1 MIYSTPQ
8 SYLPNWPLLS
18 ARLRPNNLLL
28 SNYDPAIKPTFV
40 CVLLTLCVCSLLF
53 VNVQELVTQCLSASF
68 TSHST
73 ITNSY
78 SLLPFHQLFPIKHFY
93 HHINQYHPSAAS
105 LNLSFF
111 PHPITFLI
119 LTKAW
124 LSIGNHSPLF
134 LLPEAHLHQPWL
146 VGIAVIFLFNLMHSH
161 FTV

>member
-1 MIYSTPQ
+1 MRFADTM
-8 SYLPNWPLLS
+8 
-18 ARLRPNNLLL
+18 
-28 SNYDPAIKPTFV
+28 
-40 CVLLTLCVCSLLF
+40 CVQPSLCKCSG
-53 VNVQELVTQCLSASF
+53 TGDSQCLSASF

-78 SLLPFHQLFPIKHFY
+78 SLLPFLQLFPIKHFY

-161 FTV
+161 FTA